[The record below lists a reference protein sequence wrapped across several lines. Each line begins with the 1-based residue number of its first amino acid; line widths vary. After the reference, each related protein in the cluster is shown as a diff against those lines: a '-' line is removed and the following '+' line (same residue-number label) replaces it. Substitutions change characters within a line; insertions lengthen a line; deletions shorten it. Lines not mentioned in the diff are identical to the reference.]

1 MDRSISAMYF
11 PILLTKTIVKLPE
24 LHSHNH
30 TEIEICACIHIY
42 KHVPTLLITTLIA
55 PPVHC

>member
-1 MDRSISAMYF
+1 MDRSISATYF

-42 KHVPTLLITTLIA
+42 KHVTTLLITTLIA